1 MTLREELPQ
10 RTQDPGFSRINNA
23 LHDEIAAQ
31 IEAFMRNGGR
41 INEVPAGA
49 SGEDKSG
56 PNFSG
61 GRNYTVDN
69 DGELVMLKND
79 AYEKNRKRARKH
91 KQITDNTPL
100 GMFPKPPK
108 KIKVRSN
115 TGHLHISR
123 KQDGTLVVRVLN
135 KQVGTFKKE
144 DLDKALEAR
153 NKHYEMIGF
162 TCYD

>member
-10 RTQDPGFSRINNA
+10 RTQEPGFSRINNA

-31 IEAFMRNGGR
+31 VEAFMRSGGR
-41 INEVPAGA
+41 INEVPVGV

-56 PNFSG
+56 PAV
-61 GRNYTVDN
+61 TVN
-69 DGELVMLKND
+69 DDGDLVGFKTD

-135 KQVGTFKKE
+135 KQVGTFKKDE
-144 DLDKALEAR
+144 LDKALEAR